1 MFEIFGAAASVAP
14 GIQELDKPSRQN
26 GVGTFDF
33 DEILRREQEEQ
44 DLHAERDNA
53 DPKATNRIPQEDR
66 AGVAVERDEHGAAEP
81 SDDGQADAVAEVTED
96 AESGHVPL
104 VTLLQVAVAAE
115 EANPENEGEQPAQ
128 KIDPALIVSTPKGNE
143 QQGESAR
150 LLADAATELAFE
162 LEEGGAGELAL
173 QRPQPNPLE
182 LLDFNEIMDP
192 DLIIEKAPGQIV
204 TRLSQLVAASAPQ
217 LKELAETI
225 MPQITRGIATL
236 VRNGAAEMRLQ
247 LQPPDLGEI
256 ELRVRTTESAV
267 RGHVVVQHSELKHL
281 VEAQLDKLRES
292 LEEQGLAMEG
302 FDVSVGREGQFARS
316 EEGSETRGDLS
327 GGSAREATAE
337 GVERDR
343 RSPILVRGAGN
354 GDLDLLA

>member
-1 MFEIFGAAASVAP
+1 MFETFGAAASVAP

-26 GVGTFDF
+26 GAGTFDF

-66 AGVAVERDEHGAAEP
+66 AGVAVERDEHGAAQP

-115 EANPENEGEQPAQ
+115 EANTENEGEQPAQ

-143 QQGESAR
+143 RQGESTR
-150 LLADAATELAFE
+150 LLTDVATELASE
-162 LEEGGAGELAL
+162 LEEGSGELAL

-182 LLDFNEIMDP
+182 LLDFNEMMDP
-192 DLIIEKAPGQIV
+192 DLVIEKAPGQIV

-217 LKELAETI
+217 LEELAETI

-292 LEEQGLAMEG
+292 LEAQGLAMEG

-316 EEGSETRGDLS
+316 EEGSETRGDLQ
-327 GGSAREATAE
+327 GGSAGEATEE
-337 GVERDR
+337 GVELDR
-343 RSPILVRGAGN
+343 RAPLLVRGAGN

>member
-1 MFEIFGAAASVAP
+1 MFEIFGAVASPPP
-14 GIQELDKPSRQN
+14 GIREAGNPSGQTGPAR
-26 GVGTFDF
+26 FDF

-53 DPKATNRIPQEDR
+53 SDPEATKLASQENR
-66 AGVAVERDEHGAAEP
+66 AAALEREERGAAE
-81 SDDGQADAVAEVTED
+81 SGDRGQTDSVAEVTED
-96 AESGHVPL
+96 SESGHVPL
-104 VTLLQVAVAAE
+104 VALLQVAVETEDAS
-115 EANPENEGEQPAQ
+115 PETEGELPRRR
-128 KIDPALIVSTPKGNE
+128 IDPALITNASRASE
-143 QQGESAR
+143 RQGESTR
-150 LLADAATELAFE
+150 LLADAAPESGSE
-162 LEEGGAGELAL
+162 PENGSGEPAL
-173 QRPQPNPLE
+173 LRPQPNPLE
-182 LLDFNEIMDP
+182 LLDFNEMLDP
-192 DLIIEKAPGQIV
+192 ELVIEKAPGQIV

-217 LKELAETI
+217 LEELAETI

-281 VEAQLDKLRES
+281 VEAQLDKLRAA

-302 FDVSVGREGQFARS
+302 FDVSVGREGRFARRD
-316 EEGSETRGDLS
+316 EDAETRGDLF
-327 GGSAREATAE
+327 GGIAGDATAD
-337 GVERDR
+337 GVPDR
-343 RSPILVRGAGN
+343 GSPLLVRGAGN